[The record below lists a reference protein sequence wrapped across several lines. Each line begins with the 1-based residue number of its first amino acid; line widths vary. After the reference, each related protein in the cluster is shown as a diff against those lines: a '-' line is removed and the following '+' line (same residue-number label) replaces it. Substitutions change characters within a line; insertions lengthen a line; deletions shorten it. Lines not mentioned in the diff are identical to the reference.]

1 MRVTDTNSKGKVIIQ
16 SRSGAYTALKDG
28 ELQETIDLLIKVKL
42 HKEQGLPRQQ
52 IDSRKY

>member
-16 SRSGAYTALKDG
+16 SRSGAYMALEEE
-28 ELQETIDLLIKVKL
+28 ELQEAIDLLIKVKL
-42 HKEQGLPRQQ
+42 YREEGLPRDQ